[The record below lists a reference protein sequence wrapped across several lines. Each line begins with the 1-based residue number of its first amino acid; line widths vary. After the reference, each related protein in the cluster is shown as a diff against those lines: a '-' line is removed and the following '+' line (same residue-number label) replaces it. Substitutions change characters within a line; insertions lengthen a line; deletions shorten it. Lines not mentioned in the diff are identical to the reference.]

1 LQKLRIVHVVRSP
14 IGGIFRHI
22 ADLSRAQSA
31 AGHSVGLVCD
41 SSTGGV
47 FENEQIAALAPHLS
61 LGVRR
66 VPMARSIGP
75 GDVLAF
81 RRVHG
86 AIRSM
91 QPDVVHAHGAKGG
104 IYGRLSAR
112 LQSRK
117 GRAVTAFYAPHGGSM
132 HYAPN
137 SLAGRIYFRVERAME
152 ASTDG
157 LIHVSAYEAATYR
170 EKVGVPKG
178 PAHVVR
184 NGLASEEFVMVLPKA
199 DAADFL
205 YIGMLRDLKG
215 VDVFIAAMAEL
226 SKTHPDARAHIVGA
240 GEAADEERYKR
251 MVMGAGLAERVRFHA
266 PMPAREAFS
275 LARTIVVPSRAE
287 SMPYIVLEATA
298 AGMPIIAT
306 NVGGIPEILDGED
319 DRLVPPGD
327 AAALSAAML
336 RSLEDPAGMRGEAD
350 ARARSIGERF
360 SLLTMAGEVERLYR
374 EALDRRYRRRD

>member
-1 LQKLRIVHVVRSP
+1 MQNLSIVHVVRSP

-22 ADLSRAQSA
+22 ADLSRAQNA
-31 AGHSVGLVCD
+31 AGHAVGLVCD
-41 SSTGGV
+41 STTGGT
-47 FENEQIAALAPHLS
+47 FENEQIKALAPHLS

-75 GDVLAF
+75 GDALALWGVL
-81 RRVHG
+81 R

-91 QPDVVHAHGAKGG
+91 RPDVIHAHGAKGG

-112 LQSRK
+112 LMRRP
-117 GRAVTAFYAPHGGSM
+117 GRYVAAFYAPHGGSM
-132 HYAPN
+132 HYDPR
-137 SLAGRIYFRVERAME
+137 SIAGRIYFKVERSME
-152 ASTDG
+152 AASDG

-170 EKVGVPKG
+170 EKVGPPQC

-184 NGLASEEFVMVLPKA
+184 NGLASEEFVPVLPRP

-215 VDVFIAAMAEL
+215 VDVFIAALAKL
-226 SKTHPDARAHIVGA
+226 SEAYPDLTAHIVGA
-240 GEAADEERYKR
+240 GEAADEARYR
-251 MVMGAGLAERVRFHA
+251 RLAAAAGLKDRVAFHA
-266 PMPAREAFS
+266 PMPAREAFG

-306 NVGGIPEILDGED
+306 NVGGIPEILDGEA
-319 DRLVPPGD
+319 DRLVVPAD
-327 AAALSAAML
+327 AEALTTAM
-336 RSLEDPAGMRGEAD
+336 RRAMEEPEAMREEAD
-350 ARARSIGERF
+350 ARARRIAERF
-360 SLLTMAGEVERLYR
+360 SLLTMAAEVERLYR
-374 EALDRRYRRRD
+374 EALQRRYREPD